1 MNEKTNF
8 SQSNTGCI
16 LCNNEFDWKIDATK
30 FMATKKPIRSSI
42 KGSSEISTEEEAR
55 LKTSTSSVGSSI

>member
-8 SQSNTGCI
+8 SQSNTGCNP
-16 LCNNEFDWKIDATK
+16 CNNEFDWKIDVTQ
-30 FMATKKPIRSSI
+30 FMTTKKAIRSSI

-55 LKTSTSSVGSSI
+55 LKTSTSSVGS